1 MRPTL
6 ISSVSTAD
14 MLRVAASFGL
24 SARELGTAAARAVN
38 DVARTG
44 QGQTRIQVRA
54 HITLPAARVNDA
66 INIISRATPQRLSA
80 TIALDHRAR
89 GQDRRP
95 TLMSF
100 KGRPS
105 KPQPTRTKTGRRRK
119 RKPFTYQVLKAGP
132 RIDLPGGFVQTGQE
146 FAGGNVKGNLRQA
159 GRAQAFVRKG
169 KGRYPLRVPRG
180 PSVAAIWQNPTN
192 QVAAPVLEQ
201 LNQRLPERIQ
211 GQAQRL
217 YDQKWKKVST

>member
-14 MLRVAASFGL
+14 MLRVAANFGL
-24 SARELGTAAARAVN
+24 SARELGKAASRAIN

-44 QGQTRIQVRA
+44 RGRARKQVRA
-54 HITLPAARVNDA
+54 HITLPAARVNEA
-66 INIISRATPQRLSA
+66 IDIISRASPERLHA

-119 RKPFTYQVLKAGP
+119 RKPFTYQILKAGP
-132 RIDLPGGFVQTGQE
+132 RTELPGGFVQQGQE
-146 FAGGNVKGNLRQA
+146 FAAGNIKGNLRQA
-159 GRAQAFVRKG
+159 GRAQAFVRRG
-169 KGRYPLRVPRG
+169 RSRYPLSVPRG
-180 PSVAAIWQNPTN
+180 PSVAAIWQNPAN
-192 QVAAPVLEQ
+192 QVAAPVLED

-217 YDQKWKKVST
+217 YDQKWKKVQS